1 MLIRAK
7 NPKNIWEG
15 NSIKEPIHVLYKIA
29 GGAAIFLILSRT
41 KEEEEVQK
49 KVEGWLEDQDTL
61 TAKNPWTQSDPTF
74 HQPQHQDRVDIVV
87 RCFPGE
93 NTNTLLYYGL

>member
-49 KVEGWLEDQDTL
+49 KVEG
-61 TAKNPWTQSDPTF
+61 
-74 HQPQHQDRVDIVV
+74 
-87 RCFPGE
+87 
-93 NTNTLLYYGL
+93 